1 MIKQRSDT
9 MITFPSDWMIYL
21 NGVIIIWF
29 LIDLY
34 RGYKRGM
41 LLQIVDVVG
50 TFVALFAAWLLS
62 PAFSKVITFVKLD
75 GNGLV
80 TINQFVGNQVNRLI
94 WFVVLFV
101 VIRILLLLVTPLAS
115 FISKMPLI
123 KQVNSAIG
131 GVFAVVMFGVKL
143 MIAILLL
150 STPLIINGQ
159 DVVNNTWLK
168 QVNEVGQPVLAI
180 VDDFIVRN
188 DAIQSIIMEQ
198 KLPDEQE
205 QAMVKWLTDN
215 NFTDQEIKEFLNKYE

>member
-1 MIKQRSDT
+1 

-188 DAIQSIIMEQ
+188 DAIQSIIMDQ

>member
-1 MIKQRSDT
+1 

>member
-1 MIKQRSDT
+1 

-168 QVNEVGQPVLAI
+168 QVNEVGQPVLVF
-180 VDDFIVRN
+180 VDDFIIRN

>member
-1 MIKQRSDT
+1 

-62 PAFSKVITFVKLD
+62 PAFSKVITFIKLD

-168 QVNEVGQPVLAI
+168 QVNEVGQPVLVF
-180 VDDFIVRN
+180 VDDFIIRN

>member
-1 MIKQRSDT
+1 

-131 GVFAVVMFGVKL
+131 GVFAVAMFGVKL

-168 QVNEVGQPVLAI
+168 QVNEVGQPVLVF
-180 VDDFIVRN
+180 VDDFIIRN

>member
-168 QVNEVGQPVLAI
+168 QVNEVGQPVLVF

>member
-1 MIKQRSDT
+1 

-168 QVNEVGQPVLAI
+168 QVNEVGQPVLVF

>member
-80 TINQFVGNQVNRLI
+80 TVNQFVGNQVNRLI

>member
-1 MIKQRSDT
+1 

-80 TINQFVGNQVNRLI
+80 TVNQFVGNQVNRLI

>member
-215 NFTDQEIKEFLNKYE
+215 NFTEQEIKEFLNKYE

>member
-1 MIKQRSDT
+1 

-94 WFVVLFV
+94 WFVILFV

-168 QVNEVGQPVLAI
+168 QVNEVGQPVLVF
-180 VDDFIVRN
+180 VDDFIIRN

>member
-1 MIKQRSDT
+1 

-159 DVVNNTWLK
+159 DVVNNTWLN
-168 QVNEVGQPVLAI
+168 QVNEVGQPVLVF
-180 VDDFIVRN
+180 VDDFIIRN